1 MAQILHTHCPVPS
14 KAMLRK
20 SQNFFFITLSTF
32 SDYSTL
38 QSKIQSI
45 SIGGSINFQYYF
57 GDKNCDSICKSE
69 HVQKGC
75 KYGLKCKVGSICKS
89 GNCLCTLQMS
99 CNGKSIGGGATFS
112 GNSGNSATFLGNS
125 GNSVTLGGS
134 LENRATFGGNSG
146 NSATLTEN
154 LGNSAISTP
163 YLGLSKTSNFY
174 DFF

>member
-1 MAQILHTHCPVPS
+1 MGMSCL
-14 KAMLRK
+14 
-20 SQNFFFITLSTF
+20 FTF

-57 GDKNCDSICKSE
+57 GDKNCDSICLSN

-75 KYGLKCKVGSICKS
+75 KYGLKCKVASICTKS

-125 GNSVTLGGS
+125 GNS
-134 LENRATFGGNSG
+134 
-146 NSATLTEN
+146 
-154 LGNSAISTP
+154 AISAQ
-163 YLGLSKTSNFY
+163 YLGLSKHQNYINLKTWNRPSSAVCLPFRLFHLTVKNSRHI
-174 DFF
+174 